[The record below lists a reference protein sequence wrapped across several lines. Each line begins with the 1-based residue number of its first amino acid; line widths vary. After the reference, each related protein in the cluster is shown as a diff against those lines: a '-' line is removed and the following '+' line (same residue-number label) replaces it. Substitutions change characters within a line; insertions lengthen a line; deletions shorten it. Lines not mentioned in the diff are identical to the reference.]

1 VLRRGGR
8 AGEALACAQGLLLRS
23 APPMITSVSLAA
35 NCYITSC
42 CYDLAFHL
50 LSNMR
55 AACSAGS
62 GPYDAAM
69 LCNYGV
75 SAAACSS
82 GASAAVATLHEAVAL
97 CRSSPCVS
105 RTRLHQDICCCAS
118 VVVAGVM
125 KRSSYL
131 LIPAIDSAGR
141 TLCSSVEWD
150 AFLTE
155 LERSLADAHGCGGD
169 ACFGSGSG
177 PHDKRLSDRALVAL
191 ALIQYFPGRACAR
204 VAR

>member
-1 VLRRGGR
+1 V
-8 AGEALACAQGLLLRS
+8 
-23 APPMITSVSLAA
+23 
-35 NCYITSC
+35 
-42 CYDLAFHL
+42 
-50 LSNMR
+50 
-55 AACSAGS
+55 
-62 GPYDAAM
+62 

-82 GASAAVATLHEAVAL
+82 GASVAVATLHEAVAL
-97 CRSSPCVS
+97 CRLTPSLS
-105 RTRLHQDICCCAS
+105 RTRLHKDICCCAS

-155 LERSLADAHGCGGD
+155 LERSLADAHGCDGGGG
-169 ACFGSGSG
+169 ACLGSGSA

-191 ALIQYFPGRACAR
+191 ALIQYSPGLALAHVTRR
-204 VAR
+204 D